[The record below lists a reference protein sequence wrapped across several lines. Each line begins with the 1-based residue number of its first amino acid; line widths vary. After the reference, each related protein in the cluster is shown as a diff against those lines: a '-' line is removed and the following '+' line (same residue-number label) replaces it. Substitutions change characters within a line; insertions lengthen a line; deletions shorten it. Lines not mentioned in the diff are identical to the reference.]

1 MVWQSPKSALKHC
14 LSPCERAASRLRP
27 SVYGASLGKIGCY
40 RKRQHGSHIILRRDH
55 PFAQLV
61 VPDHKEL
68 DRGTLRAIL
77 RQANLGVDDFIK
89 LL

>member
-1 MVWQSPKSALKHC
+1 MTRLPQVSGRECVKALAK
-14 LSPCERAASRLRP
+14 AGF
-27 SVYGASLGKIGCY
+27 VF
-40 RKRQHGSHIILRRDH
+40 KRQEGSHIVLRRDQ
-55 PFAQLV
+55 PFAQVV

-77 RQANLGVDDFIK
+77 RQAGIEVTRFAE